1 MTQHERAELEVLK
14 AQMSRTQDDVKEI
27 KGDIKTMLKK
37 MESLDDKFITRRE
50 GNVLRTLIAILISA
64 VSAICALMLA
74 NK

>member
-1 MTQHERAELEVLK
+1 MEVLK